1 VGAVVRRDA
10 GRLVRHHET
19 VTRRPPISLPS
30 MPAIAAF
37 ASSAVEKVTNPKP
50 RDFPVSRSKITF
62 ASVTVPKL

>member
-1 VGAVVRRDA
+1 
-10 GRLVRHHET
+10 
-19 VTRRPPISLPS
+19 

-37 ASSAVEKVTNPKP
+37 ASSGVEKVTNPKP